1 MVVNDGFVKYQYHL
15 LFWCQRFVF
24 LFLDKTANV
33 TSSDSLIFS
42 KNDML
47 DQQLLSDKG

>member
-1 MVVNDGFVKYQYHL
+1 MTDLLSINTIHYSGVKDLY
-15 LFWCQRFVF
+15 FFF
-24 LFLDKTANV
+24 LGKTANV

-47 DQQLLSDKG
+47 N